1 MGKRSLGTLLELGS
15 EGDMGIGD
23 MAQLYAVY
31 PYASAWKRV
40 AQDFMPAADILLRM
54 SSDVLVGSKPSSCSP
69 GQCTRLQQIT
79 DYMLMKKTMRLCVA
93 VLLVAAAAL
102 LVVYRAVN
110 RVPSADLPQYEQVY
124 RIFED
129 GGCLSCHSADPEL
142 PFYTKLPVAGK
153 IVMKDVDSGYRA
165 YDIRPFMDA
174 LKVNGEVSEVDLAK
188 IEKVVLD
195 DRMPMPKYY
204 LVHWGSSLTAAKR
217 DIVLDWIRNERIAMH
232 SDALPEN
239 RAAEPVRP
247 IDQVVEVDAAKAEL
261 GFALF
266 HDPRLSV
273 DNTVSCATCHALE
286 TAGVDN
292 HQYSHG
298 VDDQLGGV
306 NAPTVYNAVYNFVQF
321 WDGRAKTLADQAA
334 GPPLNPVEMA
344 SPSFDDIIAKLEA
357 DKSFAKAFK
366 AVYPEGITEATI
378 TDAIEE
384 FERTLI
390 TPNSRFDKWLRGDDS
405 AITADELEGYDLFKK
420 YDCATCHVGKNLGGQ
435 SYELMGLRR
444 HYFADRGMELT
455 IEDNGRYKET
465 QLERD
470 RHRFKVPGLRNVEHT
485 WPYYHDGTRETLED
499 AVRDMGRYQS
509 GVELA
514 DAEVNKITAFLKTLT
529 GEYQGKLLTNDTSRD
544 VIHDHD
550 HEH

>member
-1 MGKRSLGTLLELGS
+1 M
-15 EGDMGIGD
+15 
-23 MAQLYAVY
+23 V
-31 PYASAWKRV
+31 
-40 AQDFMPAADILLRM
+40 
-54 SSDVLVGSKPSSCSP
+54 
-69 GQCTRLQQIT
+69 
-79 DYMLMKKTMRLCVA
+79 
-93 VLLVAAAAL
+93 
-102 LVVYRAVN
+102 VVYRAVN
-110 RVPSADLPQYEQVY
+110 QVPSPELPQYEQVY
-124 RIFED
+124 EIFEE
-129 GGCLSCHSADPEL
+129 GGCLSCHSSDPKL
-142 PFYTKLPVAGK
+142 PFYAKLPVAGK
-153 IVMKDVDSGYRA
+153 IVMKDIDSGYRA

-174 LKVNGEVSEVDLAK
+174 LKVDGEFSPVDLAK

-204 LVHWGSSLTAAKR
+204 LVHWGSSLTEAKR
-217 DIVLDWIRNERIAMH
+217 EIVLGWILKERAEMYA
-232 SDALPEN
+232 DNLPES
-239 RAAEPVRP
+239 RAGEPVRP
-247 IDQVVEVDAAKAEL
+247 IDSALEVDEAKAAL

-344 SPSFDDIIAKLEA
+344 SESFDQIIAKLKE
-357 DKSFAKAFK
+357 DKKLVKALN
-366 AVYPEGITEATI
+366 AVYADGLTEANI

-390 TPNSRFDKWLRGDDS
+390 TPDSRFDQWLRGDDS
-405 AITADELEGYDLFKK
+405 ALTAEELEGYELFKK
-420 YDCATCHVGKNLGGQ
+420 YDCATCPVGQNLGGQ

-444 HYFADRGMELT
+444 HYFADRGLELT
-455 IEDNGRYKET
+455 NEDNGRYKET

-485 WPYYHDGTRETLED
+485 WPYYHDGTRETLEE
-499 AVRDMGRYQS
+499 AVRDMAIYQS
-509 GVELA
+509 DVEMTETEI
-514 DAEVNKITAFLKTLT
+514 DKVVAFLNTLT
-529 GEYQGKLLTNDTSRD
+529 GKYQGKLLTNDTSRD

-550 HEH
+550 HDH